1 MLRMKLKN
9 YNVLKGEK
17 VSLRAVEPGDATLIY
32 LWENNV
38 ANWKFTNT
46 DAPLSMFEIYQLIE
60 EQRAVRESGQLR
72 LMIEENVSNHVV
84 GAVDLYNIDF
94 KHSFGT
100 VGILIAEEKFRKQ
113 GYALESLSILARY
126 AKKQLLLTN
135 LTCGIQSGNFA
146 SQRLFEKAGF
156 RHVGARKNW
165 FFVEGKMEDE
175 YIYQLELVNL

>member
-1 MLRMKLKN
+1 MKLKN
-9 YNVLKGEK
+9 YNVLKGVK

-72 LMIEENVSNHVV
+72 LMIEENESNKLV

-94 KHSFGT
+94 MHSFGT

-113 GYALESLSILARY
+113 GYALESLSLLARY
-126 AKKQLLLTN
+126 AKNQLQLRN
-135 LTCGIQSGNFA
+135 LSCGIQSSNFA
-146 SQRLFEKAGF
+146 SLSLFEKAGY
-156 RHVGARKNW
+156 RHVGSRKNW
-165 FFVEGKMEDE
+165 FFVEANMEDE
-175 YIYQLELVNL
+175 YIYQLELDNL